1 MEKKKRSSSL
11 PVKSNA
17 KVPKNNLK
25 RACKSIPD
33 ACLKWSSPKP
43 LFELHWVNSFIFFK
57 FLVLFPWDFMFF
69 YCEIISNLQESDKSS
84 TRDSWIP
91 LTSITWMWIFYH
103 IRSPYTVLPFSA
115 STTPTHACVHI
126 YYHTHTCICTYIYTH
141 ISELVKSNLW
151 TWCAFT
157 PKHIM
162 YFLKNRQFS
171 YVTIIQWTIQYHW
184 YNTLF
189 YIIKLI

>member
-11 PVKSNA
+11 PVKSNT

-103 IRSPYTVLPFSA
+103 KNKDP
-115 STTPTHACVHI
+115 STKNFQC
-126 YYHTHTCICTYIYTH
+126 YCI
-141 ISELVKSNLW
+141 VDLW
-151 TWCAFT
+151 FILGSKINAFY
-157 PKHIM
+157 K
-162 YFLKNRQFS
+162 FLK
-171 YVTIIQWTIQYHW
+171 
-184 YNTLF
+184 
-189 YIIKLI
+189 